1 MSDNSKTDLIKD
13 IRSLLKYHKSMG
25 IDSYPRTKGLER
37 FLETK
42 EKPATPSKPPK
53 PPREYPRS
61 KQAKPVAETREKHI
75 FDPGLAKKA
84 TLTDVRQELGDCT
97 RCGLHKSRTNIVFG
111 QGSEK
116 AKLMIIGP
124 APSAEDDHGTAPFL
138 GASGDLLTKML
149 AAIGLSREEVYLTSL
164 VKCFPAGD
172 QPPKEEEIR
181 TCLPFLFRQI
191 EIICSRVICTMGKQP
206 AQALL
211 HSKESLF
218 RLRGR
223 FYDFNSFCSTELAD
237 KMLIIPTLHPTFLLD
252 NEEMKKASWQDLQ
265 MIQKRLG

>member
-1 MSDNSKTDLIKD
+1 MSDNSKTNLIKD
-13 IRSLLKYHKSMG
+13 IRSMLKYHKSLG
-25 IDSYPRTKGLER
+25 IDSYPRTEGLER

-42 EKPATPSKPPK
+42 EQPSAPSP
-53 PPREYPRS
+53 PPRKYTRPS
-61 KQAKPVAETREKHI
+61 QVKAAAETREKHI

-84 TLTDVRQELGDCT
+84 TLTDVRHELGDCT
-97 RCGLHKSRTNIVFG
+97 RCNLHKSRTNIVFG

-149 AAIGLSREEVYLTSL
+149 AAIGLAREDVYLTSL
-164 VKCFPAGD
+164 VKCFPADG

-191 EIICSRVICTMGKQP
+191 EIICPKVICVMGKQP
-206 AQALL
+206 AQTLL
-211 HSKESLF
+211 HSKDSLF

-223 FYDFNSFCSTELAD
+223 FYDFNSFCSNKLAE
-237 KMLIIPTLHPTFLLD
+237 KMLIVPTLHPAFLLD

-265 MIQKRLG
+265 MIQKKI

>member
-1 MSDNSKTDLIKD
+1 MQDSSRKDLIKD
-13 IRSLLKYHKSMG
+13 IRSLLKYHKSIG

-84 TLTDVRQELGDCT
+84 TLADVRHELGDCT

-149 AAIGLSREEVYLTSL
+149 AAIGLAREDVYLTSL
-164 VKCFPAGD
+164 VKCFPADG

-191 EIICSRVICTMGKQP
+191 EIICPRVICTMGKQP

-223 FYDFNSFCSTELAD
+223 FYDFNSFCSTELAE
-237 KMLIIPTLHPTFLLD
+237 KMLIIPTLHPAFLLD

-265 MIQKRLG
+265 MIQKKI

>member
-13 IRSLLKYHKSMG
+13 IRSLLKYQKSLG
-25 IDSYPRTKGLER
+25 IDSYPRTEGLQR
-37 FLETK
+37 FLEK
-42 EKPATPSKPPK
+42 REQPSAPSPPSRK
-53 PPREYPRS
+53 YTRLVQV
-61 KQAKPVAETREKHI
+61 KAAIETREKHV

-84 TLTDVRQELGDCT
+84 TLADVRQELGDCT
-97 RCGLHKSRTNIVFG
+97 RCNLHKGRTNIVFG
-111 QGSEK
+111 QGSEQ
-116 AKLMIIGP
+116 AKLMVIGP
-124 APSAEDDHGTAPFL
+124 APSAEDDHGSAPFL

-149 AAIGLSREEVYLTSL
+149 AAIGLSREDVYLTSL
-164 VKCFPAGD
+164 VKCFPAGG

-191 EIICSRVICTMGKQP
+191 EIICPTVICAMGKQP
-206 AQALL
+206 AQTLL

-223 FYDFNSFCSTELAD
+223 FYDFNSFCSTELAE

-265 MIQKRLG
+265 MIQKKI